1 MLYAMKLNK
10 GDGEYVFC
18 EKKKFTGETFVGQ
31 VEEIKE
37 IFRFEKIKI
46 IETDNSILKEKGLLS

>member
-1 MLYAMKLNK
+1 MKLNK